1 MKLRIAALS
10 LLVML
15 VLVPGASA
23 QAPTAPEAEALGKQA
38 YDYGFPLLEFL
49 RVRREMTSVKCPD
62 VRGNSPVNSF
72 SNAGGFATPSETTV
86 VAPNT
91 DTLYSISHLD
101 LRKGPVVLSHPKMG
115 KRYYSFELLD
125 PYTNVIDIPGI
136 REDGGGKGSYE
147 VRWTGSDGKTKA
159 PKADRVIKSK
169 YRRVWVIGR
178 TLATDAADQ
187 QKAQKLMAKYAL
199 TLPNGKERTFDT
211 GCKPGEPG
219 VFPTPTDGPGF
230 ISALNQALAD
240 NPPPKRDDPLLA
252 QLEPL
257 GVGAGLSPEDV
268 GLAPDV
274 LAALY
279 KGVADRAA
287 GLPTASRLFSYT
299 EALKTQGWLL
309 PASNIGKYG
318 TDYEFRAIIATVGLG
333 ANTPDEAIYP
343 TGIADGNGQLYDGT
357 NAYRLTFAPGEA
369 PPAKYFWSITMYD
382 SAGYLVANPATVHSL
397 GPSHPPLV
405 EQPDGSIVI
414 AIQQTEP
421 TEPDV
426 NWLPAPPTGF
436 RMSLRLYGPSQAAL
450 SGEWR
455 PPGVVKVG

>member
-1 MKLRIAALS
+1 MA
-10 LLVML
+10 
-15 VLVPGASA
+15 
-23 QAPTAPEAEALGKQA
+23 
-38 YDYGFPLLEFL
+38 
-49 RVRREMTSVKCPD
+49 RR
-62 VRGNSPVNSF
+62 RQ
-72 SNAGGFATPSETTV
+72 
-86 VAPNT
+86 
-91 DTLYSISHLD
+91 
-101 LRKGPVVLSHPKMG
+101 
-115 KRYYSFELLD
+115 
-125 PYTNVIDIPGI
+125 
-136 REDGGGKGSYE
+136 
-147 VRWTGSDGKTKA
+147 

-187 QKAQKLMAKYAL
+187 QKAQKLMAKYEL
-199 TLPNGKERTFDT
+199 TLPNGKERTLPT
-211 GCKPGEPG
+211 RAASRASPEM
-219 VFPTPTDGPGF
+219 FPTPTDGPGF

-257 GVGAGLSPEDV
+257 GVGAGLSPEDA

-287 GLPTASRLFSYT
+287 GLPTAARLCSYT

-309 PASNIGKYG
+309 PASNIGDYG

-343 TGIADGNGQLYDGT
+343 TGIADGDGELYDGA

-382 SAGYLVANPATVHSL
+382 STGYLVANPADRYSL
-397 GPSHPPLV
+397 GPSHPPLRRAAGRLDRDRDPADRADRARR
-405 EQPDGSIVI
+405 QLAAGAADGIP
-414 AIQQTEP
+414 AE
-421 TEPDV
+421 
-426 NWLPAPPTGF
+426 PAP
-436 RMSLRLYGPSQAAL
+436 LRPEPGRAL
-450 SGEWR
+450 RRVAPAGRRKGRLSPATSAVPDR
-455 PPGVVKVG
+455 CHRYTP